1 MTSFIVDASWLI
13 PFYGLIGS
21 LLTLPWALGLWR
33 NAGPRLA
40 AYVNLV
46 MTLGSVI
53 HATALFNQVLSTT
66 VPASL
71 VFRWVHLQDLDISL
85 ALRLTPISAAAV
97 VTVASLSFIAQMF
110 ALGYLEKDWSLAR
123 FFALMGF
130 FEAAMCG
137 LALSD
142 SLFLSY
148 ALLEMLTLSTYL
160 LVGFWYAQPLVITAA
175 RDAFWT
181 KRAGDLLLFMG
192 VVSLAAIAGSLQF
205 SDLEAWAATANLSP
219 LTATLLGL
227 ALIAGP
233 TGKCAQFP
241 LHLWLDEAMEA
252 PNPASALRNSV
263 VVASGAYILIQLQ
276 PVLALS
282 PIASDVVIV
291 IGTLTAVAESL
302 VAIAQIDVKRAL
314 SHSTSA
320 FLGLVFIAV
329 GLQHSEVAL
338 VLLLSHSFA
347 KALLFMSVGAVTATI
362 NTQDLT
368 EMGGLGGRMP
378 ASALSFVVGA
388 WGTIALLPLGGAWAL
403 GRWLDVLVEPWTI
416 ALVMFVNAVTAF
428 GLARV
433 YCLMF
438 AGKPQIK
445 TRRAP
450 EVPWPMAVPMITLM
464 ILVLILPWFL
474 IHYDL
479 VFWDWPLLSSLS
491 LAGVLGAGTSI
502 GIYGAGWL
510 KRPIAMPLHEWF
522 AYDFYIDRLYRG
534 TIVLAIQSVSRLV
547 GWVDRYIVD
556 GFVNIVGLATILSG
570 ESLKYSN
577 AGQSQLYILT
587 FMITVSLGGLFLAW
601 LLWFQTV

>member
-1 MTSFIVDASWLI
+1 MTSFVVDASWFI
-13 PFYGLIGS
+13 PFYGLLGS
-21 LLTLPWALGLWR
+21 LLTLPWALGIWK

-40 AYVNLV
+40 AYVNLI

-53 HATALFNQVLSTT
+53 HSIALLNQVLTSA

-71 VFRWVHLQDLDISL
+71 TYAWVELQDFEITL
-85 ALRLTPISAAAV
+85 ALRLTPVSVAAV
-97 VTVASLSFIAQMF
+97 LMVALLSFIAQMF
-110 ALGYLEKDWSLAR
+110 ALGYLDKDWSLAR

-181 KRAGDLLLFMG
+181 KRAGDLLLLMG

-205 SDLEAWAATANLSP
+205 SDLEVWAKTASLSP
-219 LTATLLGL
+219 QVATLLGL

-263 VVASGAYILIQLQ
+263 VVGSGAYILIQLQ

-282 PIASDVVIV
+282 PIASDALIV
-291 IGTLTAVAESL
+291 IGTITAVAESL
-302 VAIAQIDVKRAL
+302 VAIAQIDIKRAL

-320 FLGLVFIAV
+320 YLGLVFIAV

-338 VLLLSHSFA
+338 VLLLTHGFA
-347 KALLFMSVGAVTATI
+347 KALLFMSAGAVTTTI

-378 ASALSFVVGA
+378 ASALAFLVGS
-388 WGTIALLPLGGAWAL
+388 WGTIALLPLGGALSL

-416 ALVMFVNAVTAF
+416 ALVMFVNAVTAL
-428 GLARV
+428 GLARM
-433 YCLMF
+433 YCLIF
-438 AGKPQIK
+438 LGKPQIK

-450 EVPWPMAVPMITLM
+450 EVAWPMAVPMVSLTL
-464 ILVLILPWFL
+464 LTLCVPYVLISAN
-474 IHYDL
+474 L
-479 VFWDWPLLSSLS
+479 VIWDWPLLVSLS
-491 LAGVLGAGTSI
+491 TAAIAGAGL
-502 GIYGAGWL
+502 GFAVYAGQWFQ
-510 KRPIAMPLHEWF
+510 RPIQLPLHTWF

-534 TIVLAIQSVSRLV
+534 TIVLGIRVISQAIS
-547 GWVDRYIVD
+547 WFDRIIVD
-556 GFVNIVGLATILSG
+556 GLVNVVGLATVLGG

-577 AGQSQLYILT
+577 IGQSQIYVLT
-587 FMITVSLGGLFLAW
+587 FMVTTSLGGLLLAW
-601 LLWFQTV
+601 LLWLKPV